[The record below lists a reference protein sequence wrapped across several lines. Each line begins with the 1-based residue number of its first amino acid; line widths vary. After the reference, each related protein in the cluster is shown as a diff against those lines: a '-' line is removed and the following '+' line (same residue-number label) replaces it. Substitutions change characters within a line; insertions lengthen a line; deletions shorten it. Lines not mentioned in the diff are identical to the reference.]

1 MPRKVTKSLQRKV
14 SPDRKYQSIMVQ
26 RLINKSMLNG
36 KKQVAERAVYSAIEG
51 AAKKLKSENPV
62 EVLEKAI
69 ANVSPDFEVKSRR
82 VGGANYQ
89 VPVEVKPDRAQALA
103 LRWIVNAT
111 RARGGKTMAEKL
123 ANELIDA
130 SNETGAAVKKKDDT
144 HRMAEANKAFAH
156 YRW

>member
-1 MPRKVTKSLQRKV
+1 MRKRRAVKRDVLPDPVYNSKVITK
-14 SPDRKYQSIMVQ
+14 
-26 RLINKSMLNG
+26 LINQIMLDG
-36 KKQVAERAVYSAIEG
+36 KRGKAETIVYDAFDMIHETT
-51 AAKKLKSENPV
+51 SENANDV
-62 EVLEKAI
+62 FKKAME
-69 ANVSPDFEVKSRR
+69 NVTPALEVKARR

-111 RARGGKTMAEKL
+111 RSRSGKTMAEKL